1 MMAAGPAMDVSHATK
16 CELASEVICS
26 FGKLRLQ
33 VTGWSM
39 LPTVWPGD
47 TLLLERAEISSVGEG
62 DIVLF
67 SREKRLFAHRVVG
80 SSNHGFLTR
89 GDAMATPDIPVDKSA
104 VLGRV
109 SHIIRDGR
117 SIEPRK
123 ALRVGERVV
132 ASLVQYSEIAA
143 RFVVGVRELTRSSKV
158 QTA

>member
-1 MMAAGPAMDVSHATK
+1 MTAAEPAMDISHATK
-16 CELASEVICS
+16 CELAGEVVRS

-47 TLLLERAEISSVGEG
+47 TLLIERAEIHPVGKG

-67 SREKRLFAHRVVG
+67 SREGRLFAHRVVG
-80 SSNHGFLTR
+80 SSNQGFLTR
-89 GDAMATPDIPVDKSA
+89 GDAMAAPDSVVDKAA

-117 SIEPRK
+117 LIEPRK
-123 ALRVGERVV
+123 ALRVGERAV

-143 RFVVGVRELTRSSKV
+143 RFVVGVRGLIRSSKI